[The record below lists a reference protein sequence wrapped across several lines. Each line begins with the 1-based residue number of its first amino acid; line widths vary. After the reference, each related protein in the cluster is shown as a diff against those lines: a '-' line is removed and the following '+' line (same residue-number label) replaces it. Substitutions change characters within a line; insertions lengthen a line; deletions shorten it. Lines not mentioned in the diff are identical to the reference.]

1 MIIKFKNIRIKTTP
15 LWIKG
20 MVLMGVVGGIGG
32 YYIGSDIEIIVVG
45 IIVGAGV
52 GFVLFKGVD
61 DY

>member
-1 MIIKFKNIRIKTTP
+1 MIIKSKNIGIKTTP

-20 MVLMGVVGGIGG
+20 MVLMSAMGGVGG
-32 YYIGSDIEIIVVG
+32 YYIGNNLEIIVMG